1 MLIVE
6 HSLILL
12 SSGSS
17 VFVARLNVL
26 CKELLYYIVLIH
38 FYRYF
43 KMSFSEYWNM
53 PVAK

>member
-1 MLIVE
+1 MLIIG
-6 HSLILL
+6 HSLFLS

-17 VFVARLNVL
+17 VFVARLDVL
-26 CKELLYYIVLIH
+26 HKELFYNIVFIH